1 MIIVISVDSR
11 YIRILQNG
19 KVIHWYLFV
28 LQSAFEAYQ
37 DRELPRLK
45 DEHPGLRLQQY
56 KDLLYKKFQK
66 SPENP
71 YVFRRTVIVIL
82 LANAMFSRFNQTTVS
97 YDASKEERVEALERR
112 NREVEERLRERTEAL
127 SLDKWYSCCQKRQL
141 RTLDRRMSFT
151 ILIYQLVRYMLFPL
165 YKESLYTVTDSYW

>member
-1 MIIVISVDSR
+1 M
-11 YIRILQNG
+11 
-19 KVIHWYLFV
+19 FV

-127 SLDKWYSCCQKRQL
+127 SLDK
-141 RTLDRRMSFT
+141 
-151 ILIYQLVRYMLFPL
+151 
-165 YKESLYTVTDSYW
+165 